1 MYHCLNR
8 ATPSRNCFISTP
20 DKCTT
25 HNFVLM
31 EICLQGSKQLGP
43 RHKKELLW

>member
-20 DKCTT
+20 DKCK
-25 HNFVLM
+25 
-31 EICLQGSKQLGP
+31 CLDGDLPPGSKQLGP
-43 RHKKELLW
+43 RHKKELLC